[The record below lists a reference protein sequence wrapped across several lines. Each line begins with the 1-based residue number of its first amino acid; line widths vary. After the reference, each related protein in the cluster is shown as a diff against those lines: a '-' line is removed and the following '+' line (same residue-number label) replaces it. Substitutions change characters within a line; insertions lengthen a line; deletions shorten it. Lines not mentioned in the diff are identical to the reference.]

1 MDVGNYIVRTTNCEA
16 HDTTTFNYHKGLV
29 VPHLRHLILCNDAIE
44 PQNTIIWISEKIG
57 IQVLELG
64 FII

>member
-44 PQNTIIWISEKIG
+44 PQKIPLSG
-57 IQVLELG
+57 
-64 FII
+64 